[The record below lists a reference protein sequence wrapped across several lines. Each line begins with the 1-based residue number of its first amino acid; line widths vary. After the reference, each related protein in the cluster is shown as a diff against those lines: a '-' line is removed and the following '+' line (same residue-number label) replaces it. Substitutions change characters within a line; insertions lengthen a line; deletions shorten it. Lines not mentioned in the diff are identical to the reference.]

1 MEYYEYRVVR
11 SSTDTD
17 KAYFLKCDLDQQLLI
32 IKSGDSSI
40 EDKVDA
46 FERLKG
52 TLLRSK
58 TRLAHGT
65 KSYRDGL
72 TYSRG

>member
-17 KAYFLKCDLDQQLLI
+17 KAYFLKLDLDQQLLI

-40 EDKVDA
+40 EDKEDA

-52 TLLRSK
+52 CTSSMNTIPR
-58 TRLAHGT
+58 
-65 KSYRDGL
+65 KSR
-72 TYSRG
+72 